1 MKCTSCGSNNLI
13 EANHLP
19 CYIEY
24 GDGQLT
30 ISKGKVFICAEC
42 GHYELYDTDFR
53 DRYKIEIAEK
63 EEIKKEIDLKT
74 KELTELRNI
83 KFNPTPFENEIK
95 RIKSEIQTLDELG
108 VAGKSIRAR
117 EDSIKDYE
125 NIIKSG
131 IDPKILGEIKR
142 IEFEIKQLNKKVK
155 D

>member
-13 EANHLP
+13 EVNHLP

-42 GHYELYDTDFR
+42 GHYELYDTAFCDK
-53 DRYKIEIAEK
+53 YKREMAEK
-63 EEIKKEIDLKT
+63 EEIKKEIDLKD
-74 KELTELRNI
+74 KRLIELKSI
-83 KFNPTPFENEIK
+83 KFNPIPFENEIK
-95 RIKSEIQTLDELG
+95 RIKSEIQTLDGLG

-125 NIIKSG
+125 KIIKSG
-131 IDPKILGEIKR
+131 IDPKISGEIKR
-142 IEFEIKQLNKKVK
+142 IEFEIEQLNKKLNG
-155 D
+155 